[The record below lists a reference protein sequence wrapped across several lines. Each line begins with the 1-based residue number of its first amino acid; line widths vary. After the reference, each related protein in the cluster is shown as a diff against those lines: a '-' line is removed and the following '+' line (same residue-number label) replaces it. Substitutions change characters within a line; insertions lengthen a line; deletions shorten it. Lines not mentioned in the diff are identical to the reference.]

1 MLRRTYMAALIGA
14 FATITAPSANAQF
27 ANACG
32 GTYFFSCVTL
42 GITGQ
47 GTSTLKFTVTN
58 VSNGG
63 SANNPNSVFKEFGV
77 GNSAFTGSAAV
88 TPTGTLSS
96 RFVVS
101 STNATSF
108 NGAGYTPNNYFGLY
122 AKPPAPTNGLHNGE
136 SVSFFLT
143 FANTGDANGFLDGMQ
158 LAIHDIGGLTESC
171 GSNKVVFDA
180 NGRPTSASSSPTNA
194 DICNPPTNT
203 VPEPSSMALLGT
215 GLVGLVPMIRRRR
228 GK

>member
-1 MLRRTYMAALIGA
+1 MFRRTCVAALVGA
-14 FATITAPSANAQF
+14 FATITAPNANAQF

-32 GTYFFSCVTL
+32 GTDFFSCVTL
-42 GITGQ
+42 SIAGQ

-77 GNSAFTGSAAV
+77 GNSASTGSVTV
-88 TPTGTLSS
+88 TPTGALSS

-108 NGAGYTPNNYFGLY
+108 NGAGYTPSNYFGLY
-122 AKPPAPTNGLHNGE
+122 AKPPESTKGLHNGE

-143 FANTGDANGFLDGMQ
+143 FANTGAANGFLNGFQ

-171 GSNKVVFDA
+171 GSNKVVFNAD
-180 NGRPTSASSSPTNA
+180 GHPTSASSSPTNA
-194 DICNPPTNT
+194 DVCNPPTTT
-203 VPEPSSMALLGT
+203 VPEPSSVALIGT
-215 GLVGLVPMIRRRR
+215 GLIGLVPMVRRRR
-228 GK
+228 R